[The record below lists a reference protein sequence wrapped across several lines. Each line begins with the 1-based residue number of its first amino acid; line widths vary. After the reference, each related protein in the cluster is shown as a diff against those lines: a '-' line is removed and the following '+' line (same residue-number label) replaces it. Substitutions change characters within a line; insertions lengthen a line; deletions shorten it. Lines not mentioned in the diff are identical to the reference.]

1 MLRGNRF
8 FMKKTSPP
16 LKILFF
22 AARGLQREYFNSLS
36 HHLYCPS
43 KVVWYKDIILPS
55 ITGIK
60 FLGQANLAYI
70 IDLKI
75 REKQNAAPTIVSAGQ
90 YKNLYW
96 RIYAFIRR
104 IGASLLFL
112 QYFRYIQNNPAEF
125 VAVWNGNKLRQA
137 IVVQAV
143 KCLGRE
149 CVYFENGLL
158 PNTTTLDFQGVNA
171 FNSLP
176 RHREF
181 YDDLKFD
188 EDIELPSQLV
198 ARAPES
204 NRKDYSKS
212 SKLPSRFIFVPFQVN
227 SDSQITIH
235 SPWIRN
241 MDHLFGVVSTVY
253 KQLQENNPNNKIAF
267 VFKEHPSSGH
277 DYKKLHERVENVDHL
292 LFANDIS
299 TQELIEKSEAV
310 ITINSTVGLE
320 ALLLG
325 KRVVVL
331 GDAFYGF
338 DGLSKHAENIDDL
351 LAVLGTM
358 SDWQVDEQLRG
369 KFLRYLQSKYAVP
382 ESWNN
387 PGDSHW
393 ASMNSKF
400 ECVKKPQNKA
410 LFMVSTPLNLF
421 MACVVALDKRSE
433 NGSDEETRY
442 ELCFIDQPDLSAGVY
457 VDAVK
462 EWAESPFDKVHI
474 FPSRTKNVMK
484 KLCNRRRSFQLLRSI
499 VDQLRPGL
507 IAVGNDRRVEFQFA
521 MYYSRR
527 EGYQPRGA
535 YLDDGTFTYV
545 GRKSRKIRDAW
556 FDRNL
561 KKLFYGS
568 WWQQPAS
575 VGASEWIDDAYVAF
589 PDLVHETLKQ
599 KFLHKINANQF
610 ESPPVKSLSKS
621 LLKRFNID
629 NDVLAKFDIILTL
642 PHASLIG
649 DQSMYAGV
657 MRRLVK
663 NLCAK
668 GKQIGIKYHPRQEG
682 MDPLGLAGEQ
692 GVVLIPAPLA
702 FEVLLP
708 ALGNAVIVGD
718 VSTTLLSSKWLRPTL
733 RTIAISRGSYGDQF
747 LDLFHTLGIEVIDDV
762 SQLAKML
769 QE

>member
-1 MLRGNRF
+1 
-8 FMKKTSPP
+8 
-16 LKILFF
+16 
-22 AARGLQREYFNSLS
+22 
-36 HHLYCPS
+36 
-43 KVVWYKDIILPS
+43 
-55 ITGIK
+55 
-60 FLGQANLAYI
+60 
-70 IDLKI
+70 
-75 REKQNAAPTIVSAGQ
+75 
-90 YKNLYW
+90 
-96 RIYAFIRR
+96 
-104 IGASLLFL
+104 
-112 QYFRYIQNNPAEF
+112 
-125 VAVWNGNKLRQA
+125 
-137 IVVQAV
+137 
-143 KCLGRE
+143 
-149 CVYFENGLL
+149 
-158 PNTTTLDFQGVNA
+158 
-171 FNSLP
+171 
-176 RHREF
+176 
-181 YDDLKFD
+181 
-188 EDIELPSQLV
+188 
-198 ARAPES
+198 
-204 NRKDYSKS
+204 
-212 SKLPSRFIFVPFQVN
+212 
-227 SDSQITIH
+227 
-235 SPWIRN
+235 
-241 MDHLFGVVSTVY
+241 MDHLFGVISTAY
-253 KQLQENNPNNKIAF
+253 KQLHDNNPDNKIVF
-267 VFKEHPSSGH
+267 VFKEHPSSGR
-277 DYKKLHERVENVDHL
+277 DYQKLHERIANEDHL

-310 ITINSTVGLE
+310 VTINSTVGLE

-369 KFLRYLQSKYAVP
+369 KFLRYLQSEYAVP
-382 ESWNN
+382 ESWTN
-387 PGDSHW
+387 PGELHW
-393 ASMNSKF
+393 ASMNSKLK
-400 ECVKKPQNKA
+400 CVNKPQNHA

-421 MACVVALDKRSE
+421 MACVVALDNKNASE
-433 NGSDEETRY
+433 GETRY
-442 ELCFIDQPDLSAGVY
+442 ELCFINQPGLSARVY

-462 EWAESPFDKVHI
+462 EWADSPFDEVHI

-484 KLCNRRRSFQLLRSI
+484 KLCNRRRSFRLLRSI
-499 VDQLRPGL
+499 VDKLKPDL

-521 MYYSRR
+521 MHYSQR

-545 GRKSRKIRDAW
+545 GRKSREIRDAW

-575 VGASEWIDDAYVAF
+575 VGASEWVDDAYVAF

-610 ESPPVKSLSKS
+610 ESPSVKSLSKN
-621 LLKRFNID
+621 LLNKFNID
-629 NDVLAKFDIILTL
+629 NDVLEKFDIILTL

-682 MDPLGLAGEQ
+682 TDPLGLAGDQ
-692 GVVLIPAPLA
+692 GVILIPAPLA

-708 ALGNAVIVGD
+708 GLGNAVIVGD

-733 RTIAISRGSYGDQF
+733 RTIAISRGSYGEQF
-747 LDLFHTLGIEVIDDV
+747 LDLFRTLGIEVIDDV
-762 SQLAKML
+762 SQLAEML
-769 QE
+769 QD